1 MNRITQLVIAAYDAL
16 QAFSESEKTRRF
28 VASFLVLYF
37 LCSLSLI
44 ELNRFGLLPE
54 WLAGRIAMNRFA
66 AVNQAFT
73 LVLILEVVELVFSLP
88 KSTSKSVGKQFE
100 ILALILLRA
109 AFKSLSQF
117 PEPIYV
123 DQHQEVLYELG
134 LNALGA
140 LAVFLLLGAYAW
152 LSKTGP
158 WLKPPRDLARFIVA
172 KKLVAMGVLT
182 SFLFLAGENLIH
194 HLCGLEPIDV
204 FHDFF
209 TLLIFADVL
218 LLLIAQRHI
227 PEFHTIFRNS
237 GFALST
243 MLIRLALTAGT
254 TLSVVVSVCAMLF
267 AVGVKGAFNLF
278 YGRISDSCEIP
289 PAPPK
294 ETPKSQT
301 VVVHCDDK
309 VCGHQDAFIEGKPYE

>member
-1 MNRITQLVIAAYDAL
+1 MNRITQPVIALYDTL
-16 QAFSESEKTRRF
+16 HAFSESEKTRRF
-28 VASFLVLYF
+28 VASFLVVYF
-37 LCSLSLI
+37 LCALSLI
-44 ELNRFGLLPE
+44 ELNRFGMLPE
-54 WLAGRIAMNRFA
+54 WLSGHIAMNRFA

-172 KKLVAMGVLT
+172 KKLVALGVLT
-182 SFLFLAGENLIH
+182 SFLFLAGENLVH
-194 HLCGLEPIDV
+194 HLRGLEPIDV

-254 TLSVVVSVCAMLF
+254 TLSVVVSVSAVFF
-267 AVGVKGAFNLF
+267 AVGVKGAFNIF

-289 PAPPK
+289 PPPPK
-294 ETPKSQT
+294 DTPPPHT

-309 VCGHQDAFIEGKPYE
+309 VCDHQDAFLEGKPHG

>member
-1 MNRITQLVIAAYDAL
+1 MNRITQPVIAIYDTL
-16 QAFSESEKTRRF
+16 HAFSESEKTRRF
-28 VASFLVLYF
+28 VATFLVLYF
-37 LCSLSLI
+37 LCALTLI
-44 ELNRFGLLPE
+44 ELNRFGLLWG
-54 WLAGRIAMNRFA
+54 WLAEHIAMNRFA
-66 AVNQAFT
+66 AVSQAFT
-73 LVLILEVVELVFSLP
+73 LVLILEVVDLVFSLP
-88 KSTSKSVGKQFE
+88 KSTSKSVAKQFE

-123 DQHQEVLYELG
+123 DQHQEVLLDLG
-134 LNALGA
+134 LNAVGA
-140 LAVFLLLGAYAW
+140 LLVFLLLGAYVW

-172 KKLVAMGVLT
+172 KKLVAMGVMV
-182 SFLFLAGENLIH
+182 SFLFLACENLVH
-194 HLCGLEPIDV
+194 HLMGLEPVDV

-218 LLLIAQRHI
+218 LLLISQRHI

-254 TLSVVVSVCAMLF
+254 TLSVVVSVSAVLF
-267 AVGVKGAFNLF
+267 AVGVKGAFNIF
-278 YGRISDSCEIP
+278 YGRSSDSCEVP
-289 PAPPK
+289 PQPPK
-294 ETPKSQT
+294 EAPAPQT

-309 VCGHQDAFIEGKPYE
+309 VCDHQDAFIEGKHNG

>member
-1 MNRITQLVIAAYDAL
+1 MNRITSLVIALYDTL
-16 QAFSESEKTRRF
+16 QGYAESERTKRF
-28 VASFLVLYF
+28 VATFLVLYF
-37 LCSLSLI
+37 LGALTLI
-44 ELNRFGLLPE
+44 ELNRFGLLWG
-54 WLAGRIAMNRFA
+54 WLAEHVAMNRFA
-66 AVNQAFT
+66 AVSQAFT

-88 KSTSKSVGKQFE
+88 KSTSKSVAKQFE

-123 DQHQEVLYELG
+123 DQHQEVLYDLG
-134 LNALGA
+134 LNAVGA
-140 LAVFLLLGAYAW
+140 LVVFLLLGAYAW

-158 WLKPPRDLARFIVA
+158 WLKPPRNLARFIVA
-172 KKLVAMGVLT
+172 KKLVAMGVMV
-182 SFLFLAGENLIH
+182 SFLFLASENLIH
-194 HLCGLEPIDV
+194 HLLGLEPIDV

-218 LLLIAQRHI
+218 LLLISQRHI

-243 MLIRLALTAGT
+243 MLIRLALTAST
-254 TLSVVVSVCAMLF
+254 TLSVVVSVAAVLF
-267 AVGVKGAFNLF
+267 AVGVKGAFNIF

-289 PAPPK
+289 PPPPK
-294 ETPKSQT
+294 DTPKPTT

-309 VCGHQDAFIEGKPYE
+309 VCNHQDAFIEGKPYG